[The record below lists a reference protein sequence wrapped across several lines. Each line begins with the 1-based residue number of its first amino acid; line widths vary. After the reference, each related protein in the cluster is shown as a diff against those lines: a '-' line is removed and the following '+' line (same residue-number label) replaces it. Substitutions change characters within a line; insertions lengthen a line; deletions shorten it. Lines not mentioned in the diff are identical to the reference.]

1 MTREWIAY
9 VGPFKFPWGQA
20 GSRRV
25 FGNARTLA
33 AAGYDVRIGCG
44 ESSPPLQ
51 LLDHDERTGATIS
64 WCGLSELPPTGQNS
78 LTKAWTQLIDWGK
91 KTTKWLSTQD
101 APPKFVIVYGGLAAF
116 GSRVARWCRDHDV
129 PFLVDVVEW
138 YDPKQLPGGR
148 LGPFY
153 FSSQIALKH
162 IYPKADG
169 LIVISSFLD
178 RYYRESRPTII
189 IPPTFTE
196 LSPPS
201 TIRLSERH
209 LKLVYAGTPGHK
221 DLLGDVISSVIAV
234 NHAGH
239 NVDLLVIGPDSADVA
254 ALAGKPYLPSF
265 ISALGHIPQADVKR
279 HIAASDFSILVR
291 PSERFTNAGFP
302 TKFVESIAVGTP
314 VIANCTSDICLH
326 LNDGENGIAV
336 SEPTITEI
344 TQTLIRAALLPLS
357 ERNRMREAAYQ
368 TALRSFHYS
377 AYVEPIKGFLSLVD
391 GQRTCR

>member
-33 AAGYDVRIGCG
+33 SAGYDVRIGCG
-44 ESSPPLQ
+44 ESSSPLQ
-51 LLDHDERTGATIS
+51 VLEHDEGTGATIS
-64 WCGLSELPPTGQNS
+64 WCGLSELPPSDRNS
-78 LTKAWTQLIDWGK
+78 LTKAWIQLIDWGR

-101 APPKFVIVYGGLAAF
+101 ARPKFVVLYGGLATF

-129 PFLVDVVEW
+129 PFVVDVVEW

-148 LGPFY
+148 FGPFY
-153 FSSQIALKH
+153 LSSQIALKH

-178 RYYRESRPTII
+178 RFYRENRPTII

-196 LSPPS
+196 LSPASTFRPS
-201 TIRLSERH
+201 ENR

-221 DLLGDVISSVIAV
+221 DLLGNVISSVIAV
-234 NHAGH
+234 NDAGH
-239 NVDLLVIGPDSADVA
+239 SVDLLVIGPDSVDVA
-254 ALAGKPYLPSF
+254 TWAGKPDLPSF

-279 HIAASDFSILVR
+279 HVAASDFSILVR

-326 LNDGENGIAV
+326 LIDNENGIAV
-336 SEPTITEI
+336 SEPTIAEI

-357 ERNRMREAAYQ
+357 DRNRMREAAYQ
-368 TALRSFHYS
+368 TALKSFHYS
-377 AYVEPIKGFLSLVD
+377 AYVEPIKRFLSLVHEK
-391 GQRTCR
+391 RTCK